1 MLKNAKEQRSS
12 LLNFKSYWSTAR
24 VTVIGRTVTDLAF
37 LYISRRRE
45 KITLKYCIKYEQER
59 IIRFTNSRRSRQFFH
74 LIIHYRYK
82 WRHSLNINFF
92 LYELLMSVKNIVPKN
107 RVNRNRTS
115 PEFKM
120 LLMSSR
126 NSSTT
131 ICKNWKDKGK
141 DKKGNKL
148 NSLQVSGQKIMR

>member
-1 MLKNAKEQRSS
+1 MR
-12 LLNFKSYWSTAR
+12 
-24 VTVIGRTVTDLAF
+24 
-37 LYISRRRE
+37 
-45 KITLKYCIKYEQER
+45 
-59 IIRFTNSRRSRQFFH
+59 
-74 LIIHYRYK
+74 
-82 WRHSLNINFF
+82 
-92 LYELLMSVKNIVPKN
+92 VKNIVPKN

-148 NSLQVSGQKIMR
+148 NSLQVSGQKIMK